1 MPSSELVRRSTQ
13 HATRPEVPHAQVT
26 RPPQRPQP
34 IFRLRTWGFVRFV
47 IGSVE
52 ESRGVWGVP
61 PSRRRHHL
69 PYCRSTPRVV
79 FASAMLLTRGG
90 IVRGNER
97 PHGSSLLFLMCAFMN
112 SYTAD
117 FANLGR

>member
-47 IGSVE
+47 IASVE
-52 ESRGVWGVP
+52 ESRGVWGGP
-61 PSRRRHHL
+61 PQPPEAPPTLLSQHPTGRF
-69 PYCRSTPRVV
+69 RVSNV
-79 FASAMLLTRGG
+79 
-90 IVRGNER
+90 IDPWGNRER
-97 PHGSSLLFLMCAFMN
+97 
-112 SYTAD
+112 
-117 FANLGR
+117 